1 MAGVVEVAVGGVAR
15 RDDELLLVRRGHG
28 PAAGRWSLPGGRVE
42 FGEDLREALVR
53 EVLEETGLE
62 VVVERFLGWVERI
75 GDDPD
80 PFHFVILDFRVH
92 VFDPD
97 ARPVAGDDAAEVRWI
112 PIPELTELAL
122 TDGLLDFL
130 VDVEVIPDPFGR

>member
-1 MAGVVEVAVGGVAR
+1 MVVE
-15 RDDELLLVRRGHG
+15 E
-28 PAAGRWSLPGGRVE
+28 
-42 FGEDLREALVR
+42 
-53 EVLEETGLE
+53 
-62 VVVERFLGWVERI
+62 FLGWVERI

>member
-1 MAGVVEVAVGGVAR
+1 VSGVVEVAVGGVAL

-28 PAAGRWSLPGGRVE
+28 PAAGTWSLPGGRVE

-62 VVVERFLGWVERI
+62 VVVEGFLGWVERI
-75 GDDPD
+75 GDDPE
-80 PFHFVILDFRVH
+80 PYHFVILDFRVH

-97 ARPVAGDDAAEVRWI
+97 AAPVAGDDAAEVRWVAVAD
-112 PIPELTELAL
+112 LVELAL
-122 TDGLLDFL
+122 TDGLLEFL
-130 VDVEVIPDPFGR
+130 VDTEVVADPFA